1 MNGVW
6 LYVKLHFSWAY
17 KNDSAMIGHNAVVS
31 IKDYC
36 MFSCYSL
43 GAAFLVVV
51 FLRAGV
57 FFGLAS
63 AVVPS

>member
-6 LYVKLHFSWAY
+6 LYVKLHFSWVL

-36 MFSCYSL
+36 MFSFTL
-43 GAAFLVVV
+43 WEQPF
-51 FLRAGV
+51 
-57 FFGLAS
+57 
-63 AVVPS
+63 